1 MNEEAGFK
9 EDNFLILLKLF
20 VYFILNLVG
29 VSTGLYGYYIKP
41 FSSTRLLVFIGSSF
55 YLLATGLW
63 TLILQYYIAH
73 TVYRGRDKNGK
84 TVWIRST
91 IEYPRGIYKLELL
104 KVGSKNSIGS
114 AVEIDVGQWID
125 VDGLVLR
132 EKISA
137 DLKSKLVAK
146 FKLE

>member
-9 EDNFLILLKLF
+9 EDNYLILLKLV

-29 VSTGLYGYYIKP
+29 VCTGLYGYYIKP

-63 TLILQYYIAH
+63 TLILQYHIAH
-73 TVYRGRDKNGK
+73 TLYRGCDKNGK

-91 IEYPRGIYKLELL
+91 IQYPQGIYKLELL
-104 KVGSKNSIGS
+104 KVGTKNSIGS
-114 AVEIDVGQWID
+114 GVEIDVGEWID
-125 VDGLVLR
+125 VDGKVLE
-132 EKISA
+132 EKVSS
-137 DLKSKLVAK
+137 DLKSKLVSK

>member
-1 MNEEAGFK
+1 MNETAGFK
-9 EDNFLILLKLF
+9 EDNFFILLKLA
-20 VYFILNLVG
+20 VYFFLNFIG
-29 VSTGLYGYYIKP
+29 VSTGLYGYLVKP

-63 TLILQYYIAH
+63 TLILQYRIVQ
-73 TVYRGRDKNGK
+73 TLYRGSDKNGK

-91 IEYPRGIYKLELL
+91 IKYPQGIYKLELL
-104 KVGSKNSIGS
+104 KVGSKNQIGS

-125 VDGLVLR
+125 IDGNVLQ
-132 EKISA
+132 EKVPS
-137 DLKSKLVAK
+137 DLKLKLLPK